1 MTIKEF
7 IQAGNSIVAK
17 WQVVLKRSITLD
29 KDNSQNYKSVDDI
42 VSDAENDMF
51 YENHQFSK
59 KTEVFDLYDQND
71 NLIAENLGIKHA
83 NEFIKNY
90 KRK

>member
-1 MTIKEF
+1 MTINEF
-7 IQAGNSIVAK
+7 VQACNSIVAK
-17 WQVVLKRSITLD
+17 WQVVLKRSTTID
-29 KDNSQNYKSVDDI
+29 KDNTQDYKSVDDI

-71 NLIAENLGIKHA
+71 NLIAENLSIKHTD
-83 NEFIKNY
+83 EFIKNY
-90 KRK
+90 QRK

>member
-1 MTIKEF
+1 MTINEF

-17 WQVVLKRSITLD
+17 WQVVSNRSTTID
-29 KDNSQNYKSVDDI
+29 KDNTQDYKSVDAI

-51 YENHQFSK
+51 DEDCQFSE

-71 NLIAENLGIKHA
+71 NLIAENLSVKHA
-83 NEFIKNY
+83 DEFIKNY

>member
-1 MTIKEF
+1 MTINEF

-17 WQVVLKRSITLD
+17 WQVVSNRSTTID
-29 KDNSQNYKSVDDI
+29 KDNTQDYESVDGI

-51 YENHQFSK
+51 YENRQFSK

-71 NLIAENLGIKHA
+71 NLIAENLSIKHTD
-83 NEFIKNY
+83 EFIKNY
-90 KRK
+90 TRK

>member
-17 WQVVLKRSITLD
+17 WQVILKRSITID
-29 KDNSQNYKSVDDI
+29 KDDIQDYKSVDDI

-51 YENHQFSK
+51 NETCQFSE
-59 KTEVFDLYDQND
+59 KTEVFGLYDQND

>member
-1 MTIKEF
+1 MTINEF

-17 WQVVLKRSITLD
+17 WQVVSNRSTTID
-29 KDNSQNYKSVDDI
+29 KDNTQDYKSVDDI

-51 YENHQFSK
+51 YENCQFSK

-71 NLIAENLGIKHA
+71 NLIAENLSIKHA
-83 NEFIKNY
+83 DEFIKNY
-90 KRK
+90 QRK

>member
-17 WQVVLKRSITLD
+17 WQVVLKRSITID
-29 KDNSQNYKSVDDI
+29 KDNSQNYKSVNDI

-51 YENHQFSK
+51 
-59 KTEVFDLYDQND
+59 
-71 NLIAENLGIKHA
+71 
-83 NEFIKNY
+83 NETC
-90 KRK
+90 

>member
-1 MTIKEF
+1 MTIQEF

-17 WQVVLKRSITLD
+17 WQVALKRSITID
-29 KDNSQNYKSVDDI
+29 KDNSQNYKSVNDI

-51 YENHQFSK
+51 NETCQFNE

-71 NLIAENLGIKHA
+71 NLIAENLSVKHA
-83 NEFIKNY
+83 DEFIKNY
-90 KRK
+90 ERK

>member
-17 WQVVLKRSITLD
+17 WQVVSNRSTTID
-29 KDNSQNYKSVDDI
+29 KDNTQDYKSVDNI

-51 YENHQFSK
+51 NETCQSSE

-71 NLIAENLGIKHA
+71 NLIAENLSVKHA
-83 NEFIKNY
+83 DEFIKNY
-90 KRK
+90 QRK

>member
-7 IQAGNSIVAK
+7 VQAGNSIVAK
-17 WQVVLKRSITLD
+17 WQVVLKRSTTID
-29 KDNSQNYKSVDDI
+29 KDNTQDYKSVDDI

-51 YENHQFSK
+51 NETCQFSK

-71 NLIAENLGIKHA
+71 NLIAENLSVKHTD
-83 NEFIKNY
+83 EFIKNY
-90 KRK
+90 QRK

>member
-1 MTIKEF
+1 MTIQEF

-17 WQVVLKRSITLD
+17 WQVALKRSITID

-42 VSDAENDMF
+42 VSNIENDMF
-51 YENHQFSK
+51 NETCQFSE

-71 NLIAENLGIKHA
+71 NLIAENLSVKHTD
-83 NEFIKNY
+83 EFIKNY